1 MIQRIKTHNILNG
14 IKFSI
19 AEFLFIP
26 LLIIPFAIY
35 YLTHARLLYGLVS
48 VGILLNCLTVAGLG
62 LRQLSAKVADVG
74 LQQLLDK
81 QARENIGRTNPHLL
95 KDTLIITITVLLP
108 YVLFVLVMVELLIG
122 GRERRP

>member
-14 IKFSI
+14 LKFSI

-26 LLIIPFAIY
+26 LVIIPFAIY
-35 YLTHARLLYGLVS
+35 YLTHARLVYGLVS
-48 VGILLNCLTVAGLG
+48 VGIILNCLTVAGFG
-62 LRQLSAKVADVG
+62 LRQLSDKVADVG

-81 QARENIGRTNPHLL
+81 QARENIGRANPHLL

-108 YVLFVLVMVELLIG
+108 YVLFVLVIVELLTS
-122 GRERRP
+122 RERRS